1 MSPNTILV
9 GIDGSRGAVDA
20 ARWAAAVA
28 LKFRS
33 SLHIVHAKPS
43 IGHNLGEAA
52 AAISAAIMSYRDD
65 CASIYMREAHD
76 AVRSQYPN
84 LEVTTES
91 TDIPVDEVLIE
102 LGKDARM
109 IVLGSSDVTAA
120 RALFLGSTTLSV
132 ATHADC
138 PVVAWRGARTAP
150 TNQPIVVGV
159 DCTQHAIGVLEAAFE
174 LADVF
179 KSKLAAV
186 RSWSIPRTVAAISN
200 PLLIDWDSL
209 QAAEW
214 AQLTSVVDRCNQN
227 HPEVDA
233 ACFIEPTKPAA
244 ALLQHTEI
252 AGAQLVV
259 VGSRGRSALASAA
272 LGSTALNLLHQSTVP
287 VMVCRG
293 ADTRMA

>member
-9 GIDGSRGAVDA
+9 GTDGSRGAVDA

-28 LKFRS
+28 SKFRS

-52 AAISAAIMSYRDD
+52 AAISAAIMSYQND
-65 CASIYMREAHD
+65 CASIYVREAHD
-76 AVRSQYPN
+76 AVRSEYPN

-91 TDIPVDEVLIE
+91 TDIPVDDVLIQ
-102 LGKDARM
+102 LGRDSRM
-109 IVLGSSDVTAA
+109 IVLGSADVTAA
-120 RALFLGSTTLSV
+120 RALFLGSTTLAV

-138 PVVAWRGARTAP
+138 PVVAWRGTRTAP

-159 DCTQHAIGVLEAAFE
+159 DCTQHGVLEAAFE

-179 KSKLAAV
+179 KAKLAAV
-186 RSWSIPRTVAAISN
+186 HSWSIPRTVAAISN
-200 PLLIDWDSL
+200 PLLVDWDSL
-209 QAAEW
+209 HAAQW
-214 AQLTSVVDRCNQN
+214 TQLTSVVDRCNQH